1 MAWSLLAVSL
11 ALLDSRR
18 KIAFLIALFAIIAGI
33 STNVLTYPA
42 IITLIVITTLG
53 ATLVYCRKHDDKK
66 HDCKKQVVLRN
77 LIEVL
82 LLISG
87 ILLFIHYLPGFHNL
101 KYLDKVQVGPLS
113 APFSMYFNFDKA
125 LLPFILLCCMP
136 TLFTR
141 KPLVNAPPHGW
152 ALLIAAIPA
161 LLWLATVLGGLAV
174 ELHLPS
180 WFPAFV
186 AANIFF
192 VSLAEEALFRG
203 YIQQKLSQWMNP
215 YLALVIT
222 SLLFGAA
229 HFAGGGLLMI
239 FATLAGLIYGLTWMW
254 SGRLWVA
261 VAFHFSLNLMH
272 LLFLTYPIK
281 AVVMH

>member
-1 MAWSLLAVSL
+1 MAWALLAIAL
-11 ALLDSRR
+11 ALLESRQ
-18 KIAFLIALFAIIAGI
+18 KIAFFVALFAIIAGI

-42 IITLIVITTLG
+42 IITLTVMALLGMAYIYCQKNSKKHFVPKIVIEL
-53 ATLVYCRKHDDKK
+53 
-66 HDCKKQVVLRN
+66 
-77 LIEVL
+77 L
-82 LLISG
+82 LLIGG
-87 ILLFIHYLPGFHNL
+87 ILLFVHYIPGFHNL
-101 KYLDKVQVGPLS
+101 KYLDKVQAGPFS

-125 LLPFILLCCMP
+125 LLPFILICCMP
-136 TLFTR
+136 TLFIR
-141 KPLVNAPPHGW
+141 KPLVDAPAHGW

-161 LLWLATVLGGLAV
+161 LLWLATVSGGLSV
-174 ELHLPS
+174 ELHLPN

-186 AANIFF
+186 IANLFF

-215 YLALVIT
+215 YLALVMT

-239 FATLAGLIYGLTWMW
+239 FATLAGLIYGLTWLW

-272 LLFLTYPIK
+272 LLFFTYPIK
-281 AVVMH
+281 SVIMH

>member
-1 MAWSLLAVSL
+1 MAWAFLAVSL
-11 ALLDSRR
+11 ALLVSRQ
-18 KIAFLIALFAIIAGI
+18 KIAFFIALFAIIAGI
-33 STNVLTYPA
+33 STHVLTYPA
-42 IITLIVITTLG
+42 IITLSVMTLLGVAHIYCQKNNALKVIT
-53 ATLVYCRKHDDKK
+53 
-66 HDCKKQVVLRN
+66 
-77 LIEVL
+77 EL
-82 LLISG
+82 LLLTGG
-87 ILLFIHYLPGFHNL
+87 ILLFIHYIPGFHNL

-125 LLPFILLCCMP
+125 LLPFILIFCMP

-141 KPLVNAPPHGW
+141 KPLVEAPPHGW

-161 LLWLATVLGGLAV
+161 LLGLATALGGLSV
-174 ELHLPS
+174 ELHLPD

-186 AANIFF
+186 IANLFF

-215 YLALVIT
+215 YLALIMT

-239 FATLAGLIYGLTWMW
+239 FATLAGLIYGLTWLW

-272 LLFLTYPIK
+272 LLFFTYPIK
-281 AVVMH
+281 SVVMH

>member
-1 MAWSLLAVSL
+1 MAWALLAVSL
-11 ALLDSRR
+11 ALLDSRQ
-18 KIAFLIALFAIIAGI
+18 KIAFFIAFLAIIAGI

-42 IITLIVITTLG
+42 IVTLTVITILG
-53 ATLVYCRKHDDKK
+53 VAHIY
-66 HDCKKQVVLRN
+66 CKKQFVLSTVIEVVL
-77 LIEVL
+77 V
-82 LLISG
+82 ISG

-101 KYLDKVQVGPLS
+101 KYLDKVQTGPLS

-125 LLPFILLCCMP
+125 LLPFILLFCLP

-141 KPLVNAPPHGW
+141 KPVVNAPPHGW

-161 LLWLATVLGGLAV
+161 LLWLATVLGGLSV

-186 AANIFF
+186 LANLFF

-203 YIQQKLSQWMNP
+203 YIQQKLSQWMSP
-215 YLALVIT
+215 YLALIIT
-222 SLLFGAA
+222 SLLFGAV
-229 HFAGGGLLMI
+229 HFAGGGLMMA
-239 FATLAGLIYGLTWMW
+239 FATLAGLIYGVTWMW

-261 VAFHFSLNLMH
+261 VAFHFSLNLIH
-272 LLFLTYPIK
+272 LLFFTYPIK
-281 AVVMH
+281 SVVMH

>member
-1 MAWSLLAVSL
+1 MAWALLAVSL
-11 ALLDSRR
+11 ALLDSRQ
-18 KIAFLIALFAIIAGI
+18 KIAFFIAFLAIIAGI

-42 IITLIVITTLG
+42 IITLTVITILG
-53 ATLVYCRKHDDKK
+53 VAHIYCKK
-66 HDCKKQVVLRN
+66 HFVLSTV
-77 LIEVL
+77 IEMVL
-82 LLISG
+82 VISG
-87 ILLFIHYLPGFHNL
+87 ILLFIHYFPGFHNL
-101 KYLDKVQVGPLS
+101 KYLDKVQAGPLS

-125 LLPFILLCCMP
+125 LLPFTLLFCLP

-141 KPLVNAPPHGW
+141 KPVVNAPSHGW

-161 LLWLATVLGGLAV
+161 LLWLATVLGGLSV

-186 AANIFF
+186 LANLFF

-203 YIQQKLSQWMNP
+203 YIQQKLSQWMSP

-229 HFAGGGLLMI
+229 HFAGGGLMMI
-239 FATLAGLIYGLTWMW
+239 FATLAGLIYGVAWMW

-272 LLFLTYPIK
+272 LLFFTYPIK

>member
-1 MAWSLLAVSL
+1 MAWAFLAVSL
-11 ALLDSRR
+11 ALLDRR
-18 KIAFLIALFAIIAGI
+18 QKIAFFIALFAIIAGI
-33 STNVLTYPA
+33 STHVLTYPA
-42 IITLIVITTLG
+42 IITLSVMTLLGVAHIYYKKNSALKVIT
-53 ATLVYCRKHDDKK
+53 
-66 HDCKKQVVLRN
+66 
-77 LIEVL
+77 EL
-82 LLISG
+82 LLLTGG
-87 ILLFIHYLPGFHNL
+87 ILLFIHYIPGFHNL

-125 LLPFILLCCMP
+125 LLPFILIFCMP

-141 KPLVNAPPHGW
+141 KPLVEAPPHGW

-161 LLWLATVLGGLAV
+161 LLGLATALGGLSV
-174 ELHLPS
+174 ELHLPN

-186 AANIFF
+186 IANLFF

-239 FATLAGLIYGLTWMW
+239 FATLAGLIYGLTWLW

-272 LLFLTYPIK
+272 LLFFTYPIK
-281 AVVMH
+281 LAIMH

>member
-1 MAWSLLAVSL
+1 MAWALLAISL
-11 ALLDSRR
+11 ALLENRQ
-18 KIAFLIALFAIIAGI
+18 KIAFFVALFAIIAGI

-42 IITLIVITTLG
+42 TITLIVMALLG
-53 ATLVYCRKHDDKK
+53 MAYIYCQKNSEKHF
-66 HDCKKQVVLRN
+66 VPRII
-77 LIEVL
+77 IEL
-82 LLISG
+82 LLFIGG
-87 ILLFIHYLPGFHNL
+87 ILLFVHYIPGFHNL
-101 KYLDKVQVGPLS
+101 KYLDKVQVGSLS

-125 LLPFILLCCMP
+125 LLPFILIFCMP
-136 TLFTR
+136 TLFIR
-141 KPLVNAPPHGW
+141 KPLVNAPAHGW

-161 LLWLATVLGGLAV
+161 LLGLATVLGGLSV
-174 ELHLPS
+174 ELHLPN

-186 AANIFF
+186 IANLFF

-229 HFAGGGLLMI
+229 HFAGGGLLVI
-239 FATLAGLIYGLTWMW
+239 FATLAGLIYGLTWLW

-272 LLFLTYPIK
+272 LLFFTYPIK
-281 AVVMH
+281 SVVIH

>member
-1 MAWSLLAVSL
+1 MAWALLAVSL
-11 ALLDSRR
+11 GLLNSRQ
-18 KIAFLIALFAIIAGI
+18 KIAFFIVFLAIIAGI
-33 STNVLTYPA
+33 STNVITYPA
-42 IITLIVITTLG
+42 IITLVVITLLG
-53 ATLVYCRKHDDKK
+53 MAHVYSKK
-66 HDCKKQVVLRN
+66 YIYHKKYFVLKTVTE
-77 LIEVL
+77 LL

-87 ILLFIHYLPGFHNL
+87 ILLFIHYLPGFDNL

-141 KPLVNAPPHGW
+141 KPVIDAPPHGW
-152 ALLIAAIPA
+152 ALLIATIPA
-161 LLWLATVLGGLAV
+161 LLGLATELGGLSV
-174 ELHLPS
+174 ELHLPN

-186 AANIFF
+186 VANIFF

-215 YLALVIT
+215 FFSLIIT

-229 HFAGGGLLMI
+229 HFAGGVLLMI
-239 FATLAGLIYGLTWMW
+239 FATLSGLIYGLAWMW

-272 LLFLTYPIK
+272 LLFFTYPFK
-281 AVVMH
+281 AVIMH

>member
-1 MAWSLLAVSL
+1 MAWALLAVSL
-11 ALLDSRR
+11 AFLERR
-18 KIAFLIALFAIIAGI
+18 QKIAFLIALFAIIAGI
-33 STNVLTYPA
+33 SANILTYPA
-42 IITLIVITTLG
+42 VITLAVISILG
-53 ATLVYCRKHDDKK
+53 MAHIYCRKHTY
-66 HDCKKQVVLRN
+66 CKKYAISR
-77 LIEVL
+77 IMTESL

-87 ILLFIHYLPGFHNL
+87 ILLFMHYVPGFDNL
-101 KYLDKVQVGPLS
+101 KYLDKVQVGSLS

-125 LLPFILLCCMP
+125 LLPFILLCCLP
-136 TLFTR
+136 TLFIR
-141 KPLVNAPPHGW
+141 KPIVNAPAHGW
-152 ALLIAAIPA
+152 ALLIATIPA
-161 LLWLATVLGGLAV
+161 LLGLATALGGLSV

-186 AANIFF
+186 FANIFF

-203 YIQQKLSQWMNP
+203 YIQQRLSQWMNP

-229 HFAGGGLLMI
+229 HFAGGALLVV

-261 VAFHFSLNLMH
+261 VAFHVSLNLMH
-272 LLFLTYPIK
+272 LLFFTYPIK
-281 AVVMH
+281 LAGMI

>member
-1 MAWSLLAVSL
+1 MAWAFLAVSL
-11 ALLDSRR
+11 ALLDRR
-18 KIAFLIALFAIIAGI
+18 QKIAFFIAFFAIIAGI
-33 STNVLTYPA
+33 STHVLTYPA
-42 IITLIVITTLG
+42 IITLSVMTLLGVAHIYCQKNSALRVIT
-53 ATLVYCRKHDDKK
+53 
-66 HDCKKQVVLRN
+66 
-77 LIEVL
+77 EL
-82 LLISG
+82 LLLTGG
-87 ILLFIHYLPGFHNL
+87 ILLFIHYIPGFHNL

-113 APFSMYFNFDKA
+113 TPFSMYFNFDKA
-125 LLPFILLCCMP
+125 LLPFILIFCMP

-141 KPLVNAPPHGW
+141 KPLVEAPPHGW

-161 LLWLATVLGGLAV
+161 LLGLATALGGLSV
-174 ELHLPS
+174 ELHLPN

-186 AANIFF
+186 IANLFF

-215 YLALVIT
+215 YLALVMT

-239 FATLAGLIYGLTWMW
+239 FATLAGLIYGLTWLW

-272 LLFLTYPIK
+272 LLFFTYPIK
-281 AVVMH
+281 LAIMH

>member
-1 MAWSLLAVSL
+1 MAWALLAVSL
-11 ALLDSRR
+11 ALLDSRQ
-18 KIAFLIALFAIIAGI
+18 KIAFFIAFLAIIAGI

-42 IITLIVITTLG
+42 IITLTVITILG
-53 ATLVYCRKHDDKK
+53 VAHIYYKK
-66 HDCKKQVVLRN
+66 HFVLSTVIEVVL
-77 LIEVL
+77 V
-82 LLISG
+82 ISG

-101 KYLDKVQVGPLS
+101 KHLDKVQAGPLS

-125 LLPFILLCCMP
+125 LLPFILLFCLP

-141 KPLVNAPPHGW
+141 KPVVNAPPHGW

-161 LLWLATVLGGLAV
+161 LLWLATVLGGLSV

-186 AANIFF
+186 LANLFF

-215 YLALVIT
+215 YLALIIT

-229 HFAGGGLLMI
+229 HFASGGLMMA
-239 FATLAGLIYGLTWMW
+239 FATLAGLIYGVTWMW

-261 VAFHFSLNLMH
+261 VAFHFSLNLIH
-272 LLFLTYPIK
+272 LLFFTYPIK
-281 AVVMH
+281 SVVMH

>member
-1 MAWSLLAVSL
+1 MAWALLAASL
-11 ALLDSRR
+11 ALLDRCQ
-18 KIAFLIALFAIIAGI
+18 KIAFFIALFAIIAGI

-42 IITLIVITTLG
+42 IITLTVMTLLG
-53 ATLVYCRKHDDKK
+53 VAHIY
-66 HDCKKQVVLRN
+66 CKKNSGCKKNSKKYFAIRII
-77 LIEVL
+77 IEL
-82 LLISG
+82 LLLTGG
-87 ILLFIHYLPGFHNL
+87 ILLFMHYIPGFHNL
-101 KYLDKVQVGPLS
+101 KYLDKVQTGSLS

-125 LLPFILLCCMP
+125 LLPFVLIFCMP

-141 KPLVNAPPHGW
+141 KPLVEAPPHGW
-152 ALLIAAIPA
+152 ALLIVAIPA
-161 LLWLATVLGGLAV
+161 LLGLATALDGLSV

-186 AANIFF
+186 IANIFF

-222 SLLFGAA
+222 SLIFGGA

-239 FATLAGLIYGLTWMW
+239 FATLAGLIYGVTWMW

-261 VAFHFSLNLMH
+261 VAFHFSLNLIH
-272 LLFLTYPIK
+272 LLFFTYPIK
-281 AVVMH
+281 SVVIH

>member
-1 MAWSLLAVSL
+1 MAWAFLAVSL
-11 ALLDSRR
+11 ALLDRR
-18 KIAFLIALFAIIAGI
+18 QKIAFFIALFAIIAGI
-33 STNVLTYPA
+33 STHVLTYPA
-42 IITLIVITTLG
+42 IITLSVMTLLGVAHIYYKKNSTLKVIT
-53 ATLVYCRKHDDKK
+53 
-66 HDCKKQVVLRN
+66 
-77 LIEVL
+77 EL
-82 LLISG
+82 LLLTGG
-87 ILLFIHYLPGFHNL
+87 ILLFIHYIPGFHNL

-125 LLPFILLCCMP
+125 LLPFILIFCMP

-141 KPLVNAPPHGW
+141 KPLVEAPPHGW

-161 LLWLATVLGGLAV
+161 LLGLATALGGLSV
-174 ELHLPS
+174 ELHLPN

-186 AANIFF
+186 IANLFF

-215 YLALVIT
+215 YLALVMT

-239 FATLAGLIYGLTWMW
+239 FATLAGLIYGLTWLW

-272 LLFLTYPIK
+272 LLFFTYPIK
-281 AVVMH
+281 LAIMH

>member
-1 MAWSLLAVSL
+1 MAWALLAVSL
-11 ALLDSRR
+11 AFLDSRQ

-33 STNVLTYPA
+33 STNILTYPA
-42 IITLIVITTLG
+42 IITLIVITVLG
-53 ATLVYCRKHDDKK
+53 VAHVYCKK
-66 HDCKKQVVLRN
+66 YVYYKKYLVFKTITEL
-77 LIEVL
+77 L

-87 ILLFIHYLPGFHNL
+87 ILLFMHYLPGFHNL
-101 KYLDKVQVGPLS
+101 KYLDKVQTGPLS

-141 KPLVNAPPHGW
+141 KPVVNTPPHGW
-152 ALLIAAIPA
+152 ALLIATIPA
-161 LLWLATVLGGLAV
+161 LLGLATALGGLSV
-174 ELHLPS
+174 ELHLPN

-186 AANIFF
+186 VANIFF

-215 YLALVIT
+215 YFALVMT

-229 HFAGGGLLMI
+229 HFAGGSLLVI

-272 LLFLTYPIK
+272 LLFFTYPIK
-281 AVVMH
+281 LVVMH

>member
-1 MAWSLLAVSL
+1 MAWALLAIAL
-11 ALLDSRR
+11 ALLESRQ
-18 KIAFLIALFAIIAGI
+18 KIAFFVALFAIIVGI

-42 IITLIVITTLG
+42 IITLTVITLLGMAYIYCQKNSKKHFVPKIVIEL
-53 ATLVYCRKHDDKK
+53 
-66 HDCKKQVVLRN
+66 
-77 LIEVL
+77 L
-82 LLISG
+82 LLIGG
-87 ILLFIHYLPGFHNL
+87 ILLFVHYIPGFHNL
-101 KYLDKVQVGPLS
+101 KYLDKVQAGPLS

-125 LLPFILLCCMP
+125 LLPFILIFCMP

-141 KPLVNAPPHGW
+141 KPLANAPAHGW

-161 LLWLATVLGGLAV
+161 LLWLATVLGGLSV
-174 ELHLPS
+174 ELHLPN

-186 AANIFF
+186 IANLFF

-229 HFAGGGLLMI
+229 HFAGGGLLVI
-239 FATLAGLIYGLTWMW
+239 FATLAGLIYGLTWLW

-272 LLFLTYPIK
+272 LLFFTYPIK
-281 AVVMH
+281 SVVMH